1 MSIDKR
7 LIVILTFGIMLIG
20 MLTFSTGH
28 PVKSAV
34 VIKPVPSQP
43 ISAENTPSEEDKEKE
58 PVPTTIAE
66 DISQAVEA
74 TPTPSAVP
82 TPDPNAPNP
91 LRLEIYPEVH
101 DLIEQYLTAKQNGD
115 IDTLRTLVTDPKYL
129 STETIT
135 MDSEYTTGYSN
146 IKCYTKRGGGEI
158 DLVVYV
164 TFNTSLVGIET
175 PIASLESFYITYKD
189 DKPFIFSG
197 LFNEETQ
204 QMLGKLDSDKDV
216 LDLRDS
222 VQREVDAATD
232 KDPALKDFWDKLT
245 AAVNSSEST
254 NENGESTTGAPTA
267 DSAEPA

>member
-20 MLTFSTGH
+20 MLTFSTGR
-28 PVKSAV
+28 PAKSAV
-34 VIKPVPSQP
+34 VIKPAPSQP
-43 ISAENTPSEEDKEKE
+43 ISADNTSSDENIEAEPSPTAVEEKNE
-58 PVPTTIAE
+58 TT
-66 DISQAVEA
+66 EA

-115 IDTLRTLVTDPKYL
+115 IDTLKTLVTDPKYL
-129 STETIT
+129 SIETIT

-164 TFNTSLVGIET
+164 TFNTSLVGIDT
-175 PIASLESFYITYKD
+175 PIASLESFYITYKE

-197 LFNEETQ
+197 LFNDETQ
-204 QMLGKLDSDKDV
+204 SMLGKLDSDQDV

-222 VQREVDAATD
+222 VQSEVDAATD

-254 NENGESTTGAPTA
+254 DENGESTTGAPTA
-267 DSAEPA
+267 DSAEPV